1 MSETR
6 QRILPLGV
14 KSQAR
19 LEDFY
24 PHPNAEALRAV
35 FNLVTERERQ
45 SFCLYLYGPA
55 GVGKSHLLLGAAS
68 AVAGWAPYIDCGD
81 ITNPFN
87 TIMDPAMFSSL
98 AGAPLLCLD
107 NVESWAGQR
116 DKETFFFDLY
126 NERMGCGRPLLLAG
140 RQAAQLTDW
149 VLPDWASR
157 VSAGLQYALR
167 FPGDAEK
174 RIILQEMA
182 QRRGLQIGVDAA
194 LYLLRH
200 YPRDLGA
207 LDHMLSVLDTRSWE
221 QQREVTI
228 PFIRLCL
235 AAENLR

>member
-14 KSQAR
+14 KSQAS

-24 PHPNAEALRAV
+24 PHPNAEALRA
-35 FNLVTERERQ
+35 
-45 SFCLYLYGPA
+45 
-55 GVGKSHLLLGAAS
+55 
-68 AVAGWAPYIDCGD
+68 
-81 ITNPFN
+81 
-87 TIMDPAMFSSL
+87 
-98 AGAPLLCLD
+98 LCLD

-207 LDHMLSVLDTRSWE
+207 LDRMLSVLDTRSWE

>member
-1 MSETR
+1 MRGMR
-6 QRILPLGV
+6 QLILPLGV
-14 KSQAR
+14 KSQAT
-19 LEDFY
+19 LEGYY

-35 FNLVTERERQ
+35 LNLVAEPQ
-45 SFCLYLYGPA
+45 SICLYLYGPG
-55 GVGKSHLLLGAAS
+55 GVGKSHVLLGAAA
-68 AVAGWAPYIDCGD
+68 AVAGWVPYIDCGD
-81 ITNPFN
+81 VTNPFN
-87 TIMDPAMFSSL
+87 AITAPGTFSSL
-98 AGAPLLCLD
+98 AEAPLLCLD

-126 NERMGCGRPLLLAG
+126 NERMGRGQPMLLAS
-140 RQAAQLTDW
+140 RRSPQFTDW

-167 FPGDAEK
+167 FPSDAE
-174 RIILQEMA
+174 RSVILQEMA

-194 LYLLRH
+194 HYLLRH

-207 LDHMLSVLDTRSWE
+207 LDHLLSVLDARSWE

-235 AAENLR
+235 AAEKS

>member
-1 MSETR
+1 MSEM
-6 QRILPLGV
+6 QQLVLPLGV
-14 KSQAR
+14 KSQTS

-35 FNLVTERERQ
+35 LNLVAERQ
-45 SFCLYLYGPA
+45 SHCLYLYGPG

-68 AVAGWAPYIDCGD
+68 AVAGWIPYLDCSD

-87 TIMDPAMFSSL
+87 MITDPEMFSSL
-98 AGAPLLCLD
+98 AEAPLLCLD
-107 NVESWAGQR
+107 NVETWAGQR
-116 DKETFFFDLY
+116 DKETFFFDIY
-126 NERMGCGRPLLLAG
+126 NERMGCGHPILLAG
-140 RQAAQLTDW
+140 RQSPQLTEW

-167 FPGDAEK
+167 FPSDAE
-174 RIILQEMA
+174 RSVILQEMA
-182 QRRGLQIGVDAA
+182 QRRGLQIGMDATH
-194 LYLLRH
+194 YLLRH

-207 LDHMLSVLDTRSWE
+207 LDRMLSVLDTKSWE

-235 AAENLR
+235 AAESL